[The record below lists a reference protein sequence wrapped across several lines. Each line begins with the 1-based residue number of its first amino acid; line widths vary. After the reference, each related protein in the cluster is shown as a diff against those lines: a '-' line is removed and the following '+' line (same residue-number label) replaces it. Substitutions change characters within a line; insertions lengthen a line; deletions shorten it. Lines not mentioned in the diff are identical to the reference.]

1 MKSLGESE
9 WHTIDVQCPLP
20 IFQVSACCACFP
32 VVAAGG
38 LDRSFC
44 GGYRDRVSLT
54 SRLS

>member
-9 WHTIDVQCPLP
+9 WHTIVVQFPHS
-20 IFQVSACCACFP
+20 IFP
-32 VVAAGG
+32 VSLLCSGFSIVDSGG

-44 GGYRDRVSLT
+44 GWVRDLVLLS

>member
-9 WHTIDVQCPLP
+9 WHTIDVQCPLLTL
-20 IFQVSACCACFP
+20 QVSARCACCP
-32 VVAAGG
+32 VVDSGG

-44 GGYRDRVSLT
+44 GGLSDPVLLA

>member
-9 WHTIDVQCPLP
+9 WHTFDVQCPLP